1 MIFEFIQHLNMKLDE
16 SKPFREIF
24 YPDLYAE
31 AGEGD
36 LAEYAD
42 AAPEQDDD
50 DIGSGMEKRSSRAHA
65 LRVRSGAAFHALRH
79 NTNYLCRIRM
89 QHAFCIRSAIIP
101 AALDTDPESDFQL
114 YGDSGSRFG
123 SRFGSWKK
131 RNCNTKRCCIAI
143 PGSGSGVRFSAFLPT
158 WIHIWIQ

>member
-1 MIFEFIQHLNMKLDE
+1 MIFEFIQHLYMKLDE

-50 DIGSGMEKRSSRAHA
+50 DIGGGMEKRSSRAHA

-101 AALDTDPESDFQL
+101 AALDTRDRPKPVSAEIFCRISNRIFC
-114 YGDSGSRFG
+114 
-123 SRFGSWKK
+123 
-131 RNCNTKRCCIAI
+131 RNRIF
-143 PGSGSGVRFSAFLPT
+143 PRL
-158 WIHIWIQ
+158 Q

>member
-1 MIFEFIQHLNMKLDE
+1 MKLDE

-36 LAEYAD
+36 LGEYAD
-42 AAPEQDDD
+42 AAAEQDDD

-101 AALDTDPESDFQL
+101 AALDTRDRPKPVSAEI
-114 YGDSGSRFG
+114 FG
-123 SRFGSWKK
+123 RISNRIFC
-131 RNCNTKRCCIAI
+131 RNRITAC
-143 PGSGSGVRFSAFLPT
+143 L
-158 WIHIWIQ
+158 Q

>member
-1 MIFEFIQHLNMKLDE
+1 MKLDE

-50 DIGSGMEKRSSRAHA
+50 DIGGGMEKRSSRAHA

-79 NTNYLCRIRM
+79 NTTYDYDDVPISYPWVASLM
-89 QHAFCIRSAIIP
+89 DEQ
-101 AALDTDPESDFQL
+101 
-114 YGDSGSRFG
+114 
-123 SRFGSWKK
+123 
-131 RNCNTKRCCIAI
+131 
-143 PGSGSGVRFSAFLPT
+143 
-158 WIHIWIQ
+158 

>member
-1 MIFEFIQHLNMKLDE
+1 MIFEFIQHLYMKLDE

-36 LAEYAD
+36 LGEYAD

-50 DIGSGMEKRSSRAHA
+50 DIGGGMEKRSSRAHA

-89 QHAFCIRSAIIP
+89 QHA
-101 AALDTDPESDFQL
+101 L
-114 YGDSGSRFG
+114 
-123 SRFGSWKK
+123 
-131 RNCNTKRCCIAI
+131 
-143 PGSGSGVRFSAFLPT
+143 
-158 WIHIWIQ
+158 